1 MYQREKK
8 KVGHITRCIGIQSNV
23 STSFLVYQY
32 FVLPLRLLGLIAMCL
47 KKHRKSI
54 MSFIIR
60 GCWLLAQP
68 QRNRIR
74 TWTKSLLFLP
84 VFPLLTQFCLGSTL
98 ICNDTLQVSF
108 CQSVFNFWA
117 QIVQV
122 LLESF
127 LFSEVVNNNKAFP
140 SSREQLYDNQVKM
153 ECVSSSRTCVFVFV
167 CASLAKALHIQDQ
180 VNKYT
185 RKIVSAF
192 SCRVYQISSLLFL
205 HLALTYFRCGVHYVV
220 AFLCPKAFSFISQ
233 MYCLH
238 ALHSSMCSIP
248 TFSPTLQEFA

>member
-1 MYQREKK
+1 
-8 KVGHITRCIGIQSNV
+8 
-23 STSFLVYQY
+23 
-32 FVLPLRLLGLIAMCL
+32 
-47 KKHRKSI
+47 

-153 ECVSSSRTCVFVFV
+153 ECKLFQNLRFRLRLC
-167 CASLAKALHIQDQ
+167 
-180 VNKYT
+180 
-185 RKIVSAF
+185 F
-192 SCRVYQISSLLFL
+192 SCKSITYLGLGEQIHTKNCIGFQLSCISDIFLIISALGFDLLPL
-205 HLALTYFRCGVHYVV
+205 WCPLCCRISM
-220 AFLCPKAFSFISQ
+220 CPKAFSFISQ

-248 TFSPTLQEFA
+248 TFSPTLQEFL